1 MSGLENWIPTT
12 KIGKMV
18 KAGQIKTIDEI
29 IDSGQSIREQEIID
43 ILLPDLA
50 TDLIL
55 IGQSKGKFGGGKRR
69 AFKQTQKKT
78 SEGSKIKFTCMAIV
92 GNRNG
97 YVGLGI
103 GSSGETVPA
112 KNKALRAAKL
122 NIIRLKRACGSWECS
137 CGTPHSIPF
146 KIEGKVGSVKIVIKP
161 APKGLGLCLSSECRK
176 MLELAG
182 IRDVWSKTY
191 GQTAT
196 RLNLM
201 KACFNAL
208 KQLTRIKTR
217 EKFSKES
224 GLIEGQLK

>member
-1 MSGLENWIPTT
+1 MSGLENWVPKT

-18 KAGQIKTIDEI
+18 KAGQIKSIDEI
-29 IDSGQSIREQEIID
+29 IDHGYSIREQEIVD
-43 ILLPDLA
+43 TLLPDLA

-55 IGQSKGKFGGGKRR
+55 VGQSKGKFGGGKRR

-78 SEGSKIKFTCMAIV
+78 SEGSKVKFTCVAIV
-92 GNRNG
+92 GNKNG

-122 NIIRLKRACGSWECS
+122 NIMRIKRACGSWECA

-146 KIEGKVGSVKIVIKP
+146 KIEGKVGSVKIVLKP

-182 IRDVWSKTY
+182 IKDVWSKTY

-196 RLNLM
+196 RINM
-201 KACFNAL
+201 MMACFNAL
-208 KQLTRIKTR
+208 KQLTRIKSR

-224 GLIEGQLK
+224 GLVEGQLK